1 MRGSQSSASW
11 KSKRV
16 NPRLQRRVR
25 EMRARANIMRAL
37 RARLLEQLSAAE
49 VEALDYAA
57 DACDQGAD
65 ILQGL

>member
-1 MRGSQSSASW
+1 
-11 KSKRV
+11 
-16 NPRLQRRVR
+16 
-25 EMRARANIMRAL
+25 MRARANIMRAL